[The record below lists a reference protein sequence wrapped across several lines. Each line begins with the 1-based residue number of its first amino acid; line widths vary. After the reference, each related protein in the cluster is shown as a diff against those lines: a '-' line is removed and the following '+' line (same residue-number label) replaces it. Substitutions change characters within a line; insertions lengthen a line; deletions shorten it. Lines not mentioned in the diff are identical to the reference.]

1 MATNL
6 KDALLGL
13 VNQLRLDGVRV
24 SVAESL
30 DAIHA
35 VAAAGIERARRREA
49 LRAALIKAEADNE
62 AFEAAFARRFHAPPA
77 SPGPARRRR
86 GAEIGGRGAGRGRV
100 RGTAVPPCAPEP

>member
-1 MATNL
+1 MASNL

-35 VAAAGIERARRREA
+35 VAAAGIERARMREA
-49 LRAALIKAEADNE
+49 LRAALIKHEADNV
-62 AFEAAFARRFHAPPA
+62 AFEAAFARCFHSPPIVA
-77 SPGPARRRR
+77 ARPSPRRLGGQIARRRPR
-86 GAEIGGRGAGRGRV
+86 PGG
-100 RGTAVPPCAPEP
+100 